1 LETVVE
7 AIADTHGGDNDVVEL
22 KVEFEA
28 SALLREVIPS
38 AGLPF
43 EDGHDNLALEAAK
56 QTISADLFQEVG
68 IYFQN
73 RVLPYLAKA
82 LASTTPRMTSSVETL
97 RTLLRVPQRA
107 GAANIYC
114 TAIRTVSVSSSS
126 STSSSSSS
134 SSSVAQSSKMV
145 SLSPLR
151 DAALQLVKVLLADMP
166 HIHPND
172 PVLAATFAAPKNAR
186 KTGGS
191 VPAAAAAAPP
201 APVSATATPSSS
213 AKSAPAD
220 SSSSSGAGSG
230 KKRGRS
236 PAPDHPSA
244 DGGFVKRSSSRLG
257 AASSSPSKTRGGAA
271 AARAR
276 KEDGEEEEGD
286 DDGDEEE
293 DKEEE
298 DDDDDDEED
307 TAWTT
312 DHVHVTNRAEIAK
325 YFGGKK
331 CPQVL
336 FVGHVVMYA
345 PPSRQGAGDQ
355 LYKIQYE
362 DDDTEDFDEKELKRA
377 MALYH
382 DLVRNGETEI

>member
-1 LETVVE
+1 
-7 AIADTHGGDNDVVEL
+7 
-22 KVEFEA
+22 
-28 SALLREVIPS
+28 
-38 AGLPF
+38 
-43 EDGHDNLALEAAK
+43 
-56 QTISADLFQEVG
+56 
-68 IYFQN
+68 
-73 RVLPYLAKA
+73 
-82 LASTTPRMTSSVETL
+82 
-97 RTLLRVPQRA
+97 
-107 GAANIYC
+107 
-114 TAIRTVSVSSSS
+114 
-126 STSSSSSS
+126 
-134 SSSVAQSSKMV
+134 MV

-220 SSSSSGAGSG
+220 PSSSSSSGAGSV

-236 PAPDHPSA
+236 PVPDHPSA
-244 DGGFVKRSSSRLG
+244 DGSFVKRSSSRLG

-276 KEDGEEEEGD
+276 KEDGEEEEEEGD
-286 DDGDEEE
+286 DDKENGDNDGDEEE
-293 DKEEE
+293 DKEDEE
-298 DDDDDDEED
+298 DDDDEED
-307 TAWTT
+307 AAWTT

-325 YFGGKK
+325 YFDDPKARGGKK

-336 FVGHVVMYA
+336 FVGHVIQYA

-377 MALYH
+377 MTLYR
-382 DLVRNGETEI
+382 DLPQRRD